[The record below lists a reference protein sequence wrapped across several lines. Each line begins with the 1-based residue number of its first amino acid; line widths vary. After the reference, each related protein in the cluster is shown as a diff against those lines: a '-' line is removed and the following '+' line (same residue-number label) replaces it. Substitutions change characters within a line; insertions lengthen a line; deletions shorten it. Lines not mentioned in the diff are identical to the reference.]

1 MSYEK
6 TMWEKIEMELN
17 NMNVENLGFDHL
29 ICLGVKSEPFINIS
43 GSFCNIFKKLFQKYK
58 LEQNYDI
65 LDTCKEFILNEES
78 KINENEDLC
87 DVKFGKWLDSSE
99 RLQKITRQILESL

>member
-1 MSYEK
+1 MK
-6 TMWEKIEMELN
+6 LN
-17 NMNVENLGFDHL
+17 NMNVENLEFDYP
-29 ICLGVKSEPFINIS
+29 ICLGVLDIKSEPFINIS
-43 GSFCNIFKKLFQKYK
+43 RSFCDIFKKLFQKYK

-78 KINENEDLC
+78 KINEDEDLC

-99 RLQKITRQILESL
+99 RLQKITKRILKSL